1 MESMDSQSLISQS
14 MDETFM
20 PHNPLSSQTSVV
32 NESTIKHEQSHDS
45 NENTQAM
52 AMMATANQQMAYT

>member
-1 MESMDSQSLISQS
+1 MDSQSLISRIDF
-14 MDETFM
+14 DETFM

-52 AMMATANQQMAYT
+52 EMMATANQQMAYT